1 MTRLGRS
8 VQSADALLL
17 RDAGPPCEAGELSD
31 VAIASLLT
39 DASLVFFDGRLA
51 ECALRLGT
59 AAVAARVPVLC
70 EAERLRPGL
79 EELLALADVVVA
91 SASFPAAWTGHAS
104 VPDALVEMAARLPRA
119 RLLVSTQGAA
129 GCIALER
136 VTQETRDG
144 EASSSSSAGDAAD
157 PNDVISAL
165 RAEAARAVPPVPP
178 ADALPL
184 PRDAVASPPLRLRRP
199 PPPPAAAQAAAAAAA
214 ASANADAGNA
224 ARYASAASGT
234 GDVTMLAARLLFAP
248 AAATSRVVDTTGA
261 GDAFIGAMCYA
272 TVGGMRSEAA
282 LRLAAWVAATK
293 CRALGP
299 RPGLPRRAE
308 VPPHLLM
315 P

>member
-1 MTRLGRS
+1 MRCRC
-8 VQSADALLL
+8 
-17 RDAGPPCEAGELSD
+17 AGPPCEAGELSD
-31 VAIASLLT
+31 GAIASLLA

-79 EELLALADVVVA
+79 EALLALADVVVA

-136 VTQETRDG
+136 VTHQEKRAG
-144 EASSSSSAGDAAD
+144 EASSAGDFAD
-157 PNDVISAL
+157 ANDVIAAL
-165 RAEAARAVPPVPP
+165 RAEAARAAPSLPP
-178 ADALPL
+178 AGALPL

-214 ASANADAGNA
+214 AAANADAANA
-224 ARYASAASGT
+224 ARYAAVGGAASGT
-234 GDVTMLAARLLFAP
+234 SDVVAARLLFAP

-272 TVGGMRSEAA
+272 AVAGMRSEAA

>member
-1 MTRLGRS
+1 LTRLGRS

-144 EASSSSSAGDAAD
+144 EASTSAGVAAD

-165 RAEAARAVPPVPP
+165 RAEAARAVPSLPP
-178 ADALPL
+178 PDALPL

-234 GDVTMLAARLLFAP
+234 GDVTMIARLLFAP